1 MDVDKEATMLYSSY
15 GPQTHPIGLDN
26 QPHLSALAPA
36 ETGSGPQVFGAP
48 HALPLTDPTTPF
60 SFGLYG
66 LYAPSQM
73 EAILISPQ
81 TSSYKQVSGCHRLA
95 ATMR

>member
-66 LYAPSQM
+66 LLHRDRWKLYR
-73 EAILISPQ
+73 Q
-81 TSSYKQVSGCHRLA
+81 TRRLQVTGSYLDVIDWQ
-95 ATMR
+95 